1 MTHIRLWMLAA
12 ILTICGTMNGFAQ
25 QPEDLRGIPGTW
37 FFLAKLDN
45 PVDTLLI
52 LPSNIQPPKKVIAL
66 VKDEHGLFMF
76 NTRLTEPCDYSI
88 FTPPSV
94 DIDDFFS
101 FNVHA
106 EPGEVLSVQGCFDVN
121 KPVYGLTFRGSRYYK
136 DYADA
141 FMRLN
146 APPQEEKDEE
156 SDSVLIVIDGK
167 MLPKSMNPQL
177 LNHIPRRYT
186 GEDEPKGVLQQSLAE
201 GKLKDDL
208 QPYFVERK
216 QYIDSIRVLI
226 DVAATAIY
234 GSPGRYGA
242 IEITTRPFLSVAMPS
257 PKESEARRLT
267 HLLNLYKSE
276 FRGIGGYS
284 LFRKNGFIYNGG
296 NHVFDPDLFDTPV
309 EEHFFGQI
317 TRQHGHSR
325 DEGFGLVSSD
335 AHGIYVPLIREVE
348 VELPG
353 SVDEAHFDSIVND
366 IRQAARQ
373 ADKSIERTD
382 DSLVRLAFIFGGKV
396 KEGKPHRLNAYQ
408 ETARNPIVKES
419 RFYFTPDKKAASYW
433 LAEVYFKTTGPRR
446 LVMHLLS
453 VDKLYASD
461 CPAILEKRCHVE
473 GTVLDENGQPMPDAL
488 VDGNYIEPSDA
499 SGVRTDKNGHFDLWL
514 PYHETRVRASK
525 VGYLRGFSKLADTA
539 PITIRLTPKT
549 SPKSQPSLIKAVHT
563 TKEGA
568 VKAGDKISGTVSD
581 DIGPLMGVSVCEID
595 ARGHIVKSAVTDI
608 NGHFVMKV
616 RNPENRLRFS
626 YVGMITEKRAIDK
639 KEYKIIMEPSMNPSF
654 PHSTDGQS
662 GYRYIPVDGQRRVNN
677 KGLPIPLR
685 EGSNVTERISMADYE
700 GLGIVED
707 GEGVSN
713 ENNPRVLISL
723 TDEEQA
729 LVMPVNDLGFD
740 LLRKVGADEN
750 ILLSPLGMTYA
761 LGLINNG
768 AAGETRRQINKVLD
782 CDDKGTDKFNSF
794 CRKMLTEAPRI
805 DRLTQMEI
813 TNEFYSHKSN
823 KPKPI
828 FTKVAKDD
836 YNTQFMESD
845 NGDPLNFSLVNTIN
859 FKGVW
864 TDKFH
869 KDDTQDEVFKGED
882 GKEQT
887 VPMMNQTRQFFY
899 TENDLCQT
907 LCLPYSNEAYQMI
920 VLLPKEGKTVSEVV
934 QSLTAD
940 GWQRMGAQM
949 RKVLVDVKLPRFE
962 SSSDVELTSVM
973 SALGMS
979 DAFQRNRADFSNLFE
994 LKSHIGMISQVGRIK
1009 VDETGTEATIAEVL
1023 QGRIVGLDI
1032 VPPDSVKFYAT
1043 HPFLYVIREVSTG
1056 AIFFIGQYMGT

>member
-1 MTHIRLWMLAA
+1 MTHIRPWMLAA
-12 ILTICGTMNGFAQ
+12 ILTISGTMNGFAQ

-52 LPSNIQPPKKVIAL
+52 IPSDATTPTKAITLAKN
-66 VKDEHGLFMF
+66 KDGLFMF
-76 NTRLTEPCDYSI
+76 NTRLTEPCNFVI
-88 FTPPSV
+88 LTPPNDS
-94 DIDDFFS
+94 DIFFY

-106 EPGEVLSVQGCFDVN
+106 EPGEVLSVQGCYDVN
-121 KPVYGLTFRGSRYYK
+121 KPVYGLSFRGSRYYK
-136 DYADA
+136 DYAEV
-141 FMRLN
+141 FMSLN
-146 APPQEEKDEE
+146 QPPQEEKDEE
-156 SDSVLIVIDGK
+156 SDSVLIVIDGE

-177 LNHIPRRYT
+177 LNHIPRRHT
-186 GEDEPKGVLQQSLAE
+186 VEGEEKGVLQQSIAE
-201 GKLKDDL
+201 GKLKSDL
-208 QPYFVERK
+208 QPYFLERD
-216 QYIDSIRVLI
+216 QYIDSIRTLI
-226 DVAATAIY
+226 DVNATAKY
-234 GSPGRYGA
+234 GKPGRYGA

-267 HLLNLYKSE
+267 YLLDKYNGE
-276 FRGIGGYS
+276 FLGFGSYS
-284 LFRKNGFIYNGG
+284 LFRKDGYIYGESSI
-296 NHVFDPDLFDTPV
+296 FDPDLFDTPV
-309 EEHFFGQI
+309 EEHFFGLL

-325 DEGFGLVSSD
+325 QEIFGLVSSD
-335 AHGIYVPLIREVE
+335 AHGIYVPLVREVE
-348 VELPG
+348 IELPS
-353 SVDEAHFDSIVND
+353 SVDESHFNDVVNA
-366 IRQAARQ
+366 IRQAAAQ

-382 DSLVRLAFIFGGKV
+382 SLVRMAFIFGGKV
-396 KEGKPHRLNAYQ
+396 KEGKPRRLNAFQ
-408 ETARNPIVKES
+408 ETKRNPIVKES
-419 RFYFTPDKKAASYW
+419 RFYFTPNKKAASYW
-433 LAEVYFKTTGPRR
+433 LAEVYYKTTGPRR

-453 VDKLYASD
+453 VDKIYTSD
-461 CPAILEKRCHVE
+461 CPSILEKRFHVE
-473 GTVLDENGQPMPDAL
+473 GTVLDENGQPMPDAV
-488 VDGNYIEPSDA
+488 VDGNIQEPSDA
-499 SGVRTDKNGHFDLWL
+499 GGVRTDKNGHFDLWL
-514 PYHETRVRASK
+514 PYNETPQVRASK
-525 VGYLRGFSKLADTA
+525 VGYLRGFSRPADNT

-685 EGSNVTERISMADYE
+685 EGSNVTERISMAEYE

-768 AAGETRRQINKVLD
+768 AAGETRRQINKVLG

-920 VLLPKEGKTVSEVV
+920 VLLPKEGKTVQDVA
-934 QSLTAD
+934 QSLMAD
-940 GWQRMGAQM
+940 SWEKMYDQM
-949 RKVLVDVKLPRFE
+949 KRITVDVKLPRFE
-962 SSSDVELTSVM
+962 SSSEVNLTRVI
-973 SALGMS
+973 SALMPN
-979 DAFQRNRADFSNLFE
+979 AFDMKKADFSNLFDW
-994 LKSHIGMISQVGRIK
+994 KSYIAMIKQTGRIK
-1009 VDETGTEATIAEVL
+1009 VDETGTEASVVTAL
-1023 QGRIVGLDI
+1023 QGRIMGLDLA
-1032 VPPDSVKFYAT
+1032 PPEVIYFHAT
-1043 HPFLYVIREVSTG
+1043 HPFLYFIREWSTG
-1056 AIFFIGQYMGT
+1056 AIFFVGQYMGS

>member
-1 MTHIRLWMLAA
+1 MLAA
-12 ILTICGTMNGFAQ
+12 ILTICGTLNGFAQ
-25 QPEDLRGIPGTW
+25 QRSEDLKSIPGTW
-37 FFLAKLDN
+37 WFMAKLDN

-52 LPSNIQPPKKVIAL
+52 IRSDLQPPMKVRTLA
-66 VKDEHGLFMF
+66 KNEHGMFLFY
-76 NTRLTEPCDYSI
+76 TPLTEPCNYII

-121 KPVYGLTFRGSRYYK
+121 KPAYGLTFGGSRYYV

-146 APPQEEKDEE
+146 APPQEENDEE

-177 LNHIPRRYT
+177 LNHIPKRYT
-186 GEDEPKGVLQQSLAE
+186 GEDEPKGLLQQSIAE

-226 DVAATAIY
+226 DVNSTAKY
-234 GSPGRYGA
+234 GKPGRYGA
-242 IEITTRPFLSVAMPS
+242 IEITTRPFLSVS
-257 PKESEARRLT
+257 PMSPNASKARRLT
-267 HLLNLYKSE
+267 HLLNLYKGE
-276 FRGIGGYS
+276 FRGFGGYS
-284 LFRKNGFIYNGG
+284 LFRKDGFIYNGG

-309 EEHFFGQI
+309 EEHFFGQL

-335 AHGIYVPLIREVE
+335 AQGIFVPLVREVE
-348 VELPG
+348 IELPS
-353 SVDEAHFDSIVND
+353 SVDESHFNDVVND

-373 ADKSIERTD
+373 ADKSIERT

-396 KEGKPHRLNAYQ
+396 KEGKPHRLNAFQ

-446 LVMHLLS
+446 LVMHLLT

-461 CPAILEKRCHVE
+461 CPAILENRCHVE

-525 VGYLRGFSKLADTA
+525 VGYLRGFSWPADNT

-713 ENNPRVLISL
+713 ENNPRVLMSL

-740 LLRKVGADEN
+740 LLRMVGADEN

-768 AAGETRRQINKVLD
+768 AAGETRRQINKVLG

-920 VLLPKEGKTVSEVV
+920 VLLPKEGKTVQDVA

-940 GWQRMGAQM
+940 SWEKMYDQM
-949 RKVLVDVKLPRFE
+949 KRITVDVKLPRFE
-962 SSSDVELTSVM
+962 SSSEVNLTRVI
-973 SALGMS
+973 SALMPN
-979 DAFQRNRADFSNLFE
+979 AFDMKKADFSNLFDW
-994 LKSHIGMISQVGRIK
+994 KSYIAMIKQTGRIK
-1009 VDETGTEATIAEVL
+1009 VDETGTEASVVTAL
-1023 QGRIVGLDI
+1023 QGRIMGLDLA
-1032 VPPDSVKFYAT
+1032 PPEVIYFHAT
-1043 HPFLYVIREVSTG
+1043 HPFLYFIREWSTG
-1056 AIFFIGQYMGT
+1056 AIFFIGQYMGS

>member
-1 MTHIRLWMLAA
+1 MNHIRLWMLAA
-12 ILTICGTMNGFAQ
+12 ILTICGTMSSFAQ
-25 QPEDLRGIPGTW
+25 QRSEDLKSIPGTW
-37 FFLAKLDN
+37 WFMAKLDN

-52 LPSNIQPPKKVIAL
+52 IRSDLQPPMKVRTLA
-66 VKDEHGLFMF
+66 KNEHGMFLFY
-76 NTRLTEPCDYSI
+76 TPLTEPCNYII

-94 DIDDFFS
+94 DFDDFFS

-106 EPGEVLSVQGCFDVN
+106 EPGEVLSVQGCYDVN
-121 KPVYGLTFRGSRYYK
+121 KPAHGLTFGGSRYYV

-146 APPQEEKDEE
+146 APPQEENDEE

-186 GEDEPKGVLQQSLAE
+186 GEDEPKGLLQQSLAE

-267 HLLNLYKSE
+267 HLLNLYKGE

-309 EEHFFGQI
+309 EEHFFGQL

-335 AHGIYVPLIREVE
+335 AQGIFVPLIREVE

-382 DSLVRLAFIFGGKV
+382 SLVRLAFIFGGKV

-408 ETARNPIVKES
+408 EAARNPIVKES

-461 CPAILEKRCHVE
+461 CPSILEKRCHVE

-514 PYHETRVRASK
+514 PYHETRVRAWK

-539 PITIRLTPKT
+539 PTIRLTPVT
-549 SPKSQPSLIKAVHT
+549 SS
-563 TKEGA
+563 
-568 VKAGDKISGTVSD
+568 
-581 DIGPLMGVSVCEID
+581 
-595 ARGHIVKSAVTDI
+595 
-608 NGHFVMKV
+608 
-616 RNPENRLRFS
+616 
-626 YVGMITEKRAIDK
+626 
-639 KEYKIIMEPSMNPSF
+639 
-654 PHSTDGQS
+654 
-662 GYRYIPVDGQRRVNN
+662 
-677 KGLPIPLR
+677 
-685 EGSNVTERISMADYE
+685 
-700 GLGIVED
+700 
-707 GEGVSN
+707 
-713 ENNPRVLISL
+713 
-723 TDEEQA
+723 
-729 LVMPVNDLGFD
+729 
-740 LLRKVGADEN
+740 
-750 ILLSPLGMTYA
+750 
-761 LGLINNG
+761 
-768 AAGETRRQINKVLD
+768 
-782 CDDKGTDKFNSF
+782 
-794 CRKMLTEAPRI
+794 
-805 DRLTQMEI
+805 
-813 TNEFYSHKSN
+813 
-823 KPKPI
+823 KP
-828 FTKVAKDD
+828 
-836 YNTQFMESD
+836 
-845 NGDPLNFSLVNTIN
+845 
-859 FKGVW
+859 
-864 TDKFH
+864 
-869 KDDTQDEVFKGED
+869 
-882 GKEQT
+882 
-887 VPMMNQTRQFFY
+887 
-899 TENDLCQT
+899 
-907 LCLPYSNEAYQMI
+907 
-920 VLLPKEGKTVSEVV
+920 
-934 QSLTAD
+934 
-940 GWQRMGAQM
+940 
-949 RKVLVDVKLPRFE
+949 
-962 SSSDVELTSVM
+962 
-973 SALGMS
+973 
-979 DAFQRNRADFSNLFE
+979 
-994 LKSHIGMISQVGRIK
+994 
-1009 VDETGTEATIAEVL
+1009 
-1023 QGRIVGLDI
+1023 
-1032 VPPDSVKFYAT
+1032 
-1043 HPFLYVIREVSTG
+1043 
-1056 AIFFIGQYMGT
+1056 

>member
-1 MTHIRLWMLAA
+1 MTHIRPWMLAA
-12 ILTICGTMNGFAQ
+12 ILTISGTMNGFAQ

-52 LPSNIQPPKKVIAL
+52 IPSDATTPTKAITLAKN
-66 VKDEHGLFMF
+66 KDGLFMF
-76 NTRLTEPCDYSI
+76 NTRLTEPCNFVI
-88 FTPPSV
+88 LTPPNDS
-94 DIDDFFS
+94 DIFFY

-106 EPGEVLSVQGCFDVN
+106 EPGEVLSVQGCYDVN
-121 KPVYGLTFRGSRYYK
+121 KPVYGLSFRGSRYYK
-136 DYADA
+136 DYAEV
-141 FMRLN
+141 FMSLN
-146 APPQEEKDEE
+146 QPPQEEKDEE
-156 SDSVLIVIDGK
+156 SDSVLIVIDGE

-177 LNHIPRRYT
+177 LNHIPRRHT
-186 GEDEPKGVLQQSLAE
+186 VEGEEKGVLQQSIAE
-201 GKLKDDL
+201 GKLKSDL
-208 QPYFVERK
+208 QPYFLERD
-216 QYIDSIRVLI
+216 QYIDSIRTLI
-226 DVAATAIY
+226 DVNATAKY
-234 GSPGRYGA
+234 GKPGRYGA

-267 HLLNLYKSE
+267 YLLDKYNGE
-276 FRGIGGYS
+276 FLGFGSYS
-284 LFRKNGFIYNGG
+284 LFRKDGYIYGESSI
-296 NHVFDPDLFDTPV
+296 FDPDLFDTPV
-309 EEHFFGQI
+309 EEHFFGLL

-325 DEGFGLVSSD
+325 QEIFGLVSSD
-335 AHGIYVPLIREVE
+335 AHGIYVPLVREVE
-348 VELPG
+348 IELPS
-353 SVDEAHFDSIVND
+353 SVDESHFNDVVNA
-366 IRQAARQ
+366 IRQAAAQ
-373 ADKSIERTD
+373 ADKSIERT

-396 KEGKPHRLNAYQ
+396 KEGKPRRLNAFQ
-408 ETARNPIVKES
+408 ETKRNPIVKES
-419 RFYFTPDKKAASYW
+419 RFYFTPNKKAASYW
-433 LAEVYFKTTGPRR
+433 LAEVYYKTTGPRR

-453 VDKLYASD
+453 VDKIYTSD
-461 CPAILEKRCHVE
+461 CPSILEKRFHVE
-473 GTVLDENGQPMPDAL
+473 GTVLDENGQPMPDAV
-488 VDGNYIEPSDA
+488 VDGIIQEPSDA
-499 SGVRTDKNGHFDLWL
+499 GGIRTDKNGHFDLWL
-514 PYHETRVRASK
+514 PYNETPQVRASK
-525 VGYLRGFSKLADTA
+525 VGYLRGFSWPADNT

-723 TDEEQA
+723 TDEEQV

-768 AAGETRRQINKVLD
+768 AAGETRRQINKVLG

-920 VLLPKEGKTVSEVV
+920 VLLPKEGKTVQDVA

-940 GWQRMGAQM
+940 SWEKMYDQM
-949 RKVLVDVKLPRFE
+949 KRITVDVKFPRFE
-962 SSSDVELTSVM
+962 SSSEVNLTRVI
-973 SALGMS
+973 SALMPN
-979 DAFQRNRADFSNLFE
+979 AFDMKKADFSNLFDW
-994 LKSHIGMISQVGRIK
+994 KSYIAMIKQTGRIK
-1009 VDETGTEATIAEVL
+1009 VDETGTEASVVTAL
-1023 QGRIVGLDI
+1023 QGRIMGLDLA
-1032 VPPDSVKFYAT
+1032 PPEVICFHAT
-1043 HPFLYVIREVSTG
+1043 HPFLYFIREWSTG
-1056 AIFFIGQYMGT
+1056 AIFFVGQYMGS

>member
-1 MTHIRLWMLAA
+1 MTHIRPWMLAA
-12 ILTICGTMNGFAQ
+12 ILTISGTMNGFAQ

-45 PVDTLLI
+45 PVDTLLLI
-52 LPSNIQPPKKVIAL
+52 PSNDQSPMKVKTL
-66 VKDEHGLFMF
+66 VKDEHGVFMF
-76 NTRLTEPCDYSI
+76 NTRLTEPCNYSI

-106 EPGEVLSVQGCFDVN
+106 EPGEVLSVQGCYDVN
-121 KPVYGLTFRGSRYYK
+121 KPVYGLSFRGSRYYK
-136 DYADA
+136 DYAEV
-141 FMRLN
+141 FMSLN
-146 APPQEEKDEE
+146 QPPQEEKDEE
-156 SDSVLIVIDGK
+156 SDSVLIVIDGE

-177 LNHIPRRYT
+177 LNHIPRRHT
-186 GEDEPKGVLQQSLAE
+186 VEGEEKGVLQQSIAE
-201 GKLKDDL
+201 GKLKSDL
-208 QPYFVERK
+208 QPYFLERD
-216 QYIDSIRVLI
+216 QYIDSIRTLI
-226 DVAATAIY
+226 DVNATAKY
-234 GSPGRYGA
+234 GKPGRYGA

-267 HLLNLYKSE
+267 YLLDKYNGE
-276 FRGIGGYS
+276 FLGFGSYS
-284 LFRKNGFIYNGG
+284 LFRKDGYIYGESSI
-296 NHVFDPDLFDTPV
+296 FDPDLFDTPV
-309 EEHFFGQI
+309 EEHFFGLL

-325 DEGFGLVSSD
+325 QEIFGLVSSD
-335 AHGIYVPLIREVE
+335 AHGIYVPLVREVE
-348 VELPG
+348 IELPS
-353 SVDEAHFDSIVND
+353 SVDESHFNDVVNA
-366 IRQAARQ
+366 IRQAAAQ

-382 DSLVRLAFIFGGKV
+382 SLVRMAFIFGGKV
-396 KEGKPHRLNAYQ
+396 KEGKPRRLNAFQ
-408 ETARNPIVKES
+408 ETKRNPIVKES
-419 RFYFTPDKKAASYW
+419 RFYFTPNKKAASYW
-433 LAEVYFKTTGPRR
+433 LAEVYYKTTGPRR

-453 VDKLYASD
+453 VDKIYTSD
-461 CPAILEKRCHVE
+461 CPSILEKRFHVE
-473 GTVLDENGQPMPDAL
+473 GTVLDENGQPMPDAV
-488 VDGNYIEPSDA
+488 VDGNIQEPSDA
-499 SGVRTDKNGHFDLWL
+499 GGVRTDKNGHFDLWL
-514 PYHETRVRASK
+514 PYNETPQVRASK
-525 VGYLRGFSKLADTA
+525 VGYLRGFSRPADNT

-685 EGSNVTERISMADYE
+685 EGSNVTERISMAEYE

-707 GEGVSN
+707 GEGVPN
-713 ENNPRVLISL
+713 ENNPRVHVSL
-723 TDEEQA
+723 SEEEQA

-768 AAGETRRQINKVLD
+768 AAGETRRQINKVLG

-920 VLLPKEGKTVSEVV
+920 VLLPKEGKTVQDVA
-934 QSLTAD
+934 QSLMAD
-940 GWQRMGAQM
+940 SWEKMYDQM
-949 RKVLVDVKLPRFE
+949 KRITVDVKLPRFE
-962 SSSDVELTSVM
+962 SSSEVNLTRVI
-973 SALGMS
+973 SALMPN
-979 DAFQRNRADFSNLFE
+979 AFDMKKADFSNLFDW
-994 LKSHIGMISQVGRIK
+994 KSYIAMIKQTGRIK
-1009 VDETGTEATIAEVL
+1009 VDETGTEASVVTAL
-1023 QGRIVGLDI
+1023 QGRIMGLDLA
-1032 VPPDSVKFYAT
+1032 PPEVIYFHAT
-1043 HPFLYVIREVSTG
+1043 HPFLYFIREWSTG
-1056 AIFFIGQYMGT
+1056 AIFFVGQYMGS